1 MNLINSFK
9 EQKNRDTIVPKSADK
24 FIRCWK
30 WKILVIFGN
39 LKLVRERVYL
49 CCSCYVGW
57 IRILRDKEEEGKRS
71 LPFVSLSK
79 FFSHCFIY
87 LFLFLLFL
95 SNLICQNY
103 CGCDD
108 GMVGA
113 RDSLGK
119 LIYLL

>member
-1 MNLINSFK
+1 MINVASELTIWHCNMSGARALHEPNKQFK

-57 IRILRDKEEEGKRS
+57 IRILRDKEEEG
-71 LPFVSLSK
+71 
-79 FFSHCFIY
+79 I
-87 LFLFLLFL
+87 
-95 SNLICQNY
+95 
-103 CGCDD
+103 
-108 GMVGA
+108 
-113 RDSLGK
+113 
-119 LIYLL
+119 